1 MLYKAK
7 LTRKQIKKQPIKTYI
22 LSIALYNCETWTLT
36 QKQRVR
42 RTEKRSNEE
51 VLIIV
56 NEKRDLIE
64 TIDNRRGKIVGHLI
78 RHDDLFETILEAK
91 IGG

>member
-1 MLYKAK
+1 MK
-7 LTRKQIKKQPIKTYI
+7 
-22 LSIALYNCETWTLT
+22 IALYNCETWTLT

-78 RHDDLFETILEAK
+78 RHDDLFETILEGK

>member
-1 MLYKAK
+1 MK
-7 LTRKQIKKQPIKTYI
+7 
-22 LSIALYNCETWTLT
+22 IALYNCETWTLT